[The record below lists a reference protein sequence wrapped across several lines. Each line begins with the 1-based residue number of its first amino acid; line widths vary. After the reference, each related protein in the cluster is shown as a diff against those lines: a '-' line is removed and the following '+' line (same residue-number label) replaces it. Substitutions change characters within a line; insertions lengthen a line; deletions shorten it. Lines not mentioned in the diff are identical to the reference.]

1 MIQPILAFLREP
13 TGSVL
18 FDVNAMMPKMRLGI
32 PTEKKE
38 LNIDSADTMVK
49 KIADVLLGADGAPVA

>member
-1 MIQPILAFLREP
+1 
-13 TGSVL
+13 
-18 FDVNAMMPKMRLGI
+18 MMPKMRLGI

-49 KIADVLLGADGAPVA
+49 KMADVLLGADRAPVA